1 MPSKK
6 PFDIKKAITKG
17 RAGVTH
23 PGAKGSPKIIG
34 PAVIKVLAMKQHA
47 TASSKDKPSAITTGA
62 PANAVAPDM
71 TIPCKN
77 SAVRNFM

>member
-6 PFDIKKAITKG
+6 PFDMKKAITSG

-23 PGAKGSPKIIG
+23 PGAKGSPKMIG

-47 TASSKDKPSAITTGA
+47 TASSKDNQVP
-62 PANAVAPDM
+62 
-71 TIPCKN
+71 
-77 SAVRNFM
+77 